1 MTRAEHEPTVAQLQ
15 ARAMASYTVN
25 KAKKAMR
32 KFNDSIYN
40 GKSEVY
46 QSNEMVNATQAHHIF
61 TQSDYPTIAGYVEN
75 LIMLTPNQHYSI
87 AHPNNNTQYVDK
99 DFQYICL
106 IAKSTKIY
114 LDLTSE
120 KEDKFYDFED
130 YKFVLNTGL
139 ETEDFTSIS
148 YLDFASI
155 IEKIDYYYID
165 NISNNKYYKLINDN
179 KLDRNQQYLENSIDF
194 KMVAGEQTD
203 YRI

>member
-1 MTRAEHEPTVAQLQ
+1 
-15 ARAMASYTVN
+15 MASYMVN

-40 GKSEVY
+40 EKSEVY
-46 QSNEMVNATQAHHIF
+46 QATVMVNATQADHIF
-61 TQSDYPTIAGYVEN
+61 TQSDYPTIADYVEN
-75 LIMLTPNQHYSI
+75 LIILTPNQHYSM
-87 AHPNNNTQYVDK
+87 ANPNNKTKYVYK

-130 YKFVLNTGL
+130 YKFVLNTGF
-139 ETEDFTSIS
+139 ETEDFSSIS

-155 IEKIDYYYID
+155 IDKIGYYYID
-165 NISNNKYYKLINDN
+165 NISSNKYQKLINDN
-179 KLDRNQQYLENSIDF
+179 KLDRNSFYLSSLNDA
-194 KMVAGEQTD
+194 KMIAEDISGYET
-203 YRI
+203 